1 MNKIFTIILILF
13 TSILFG
19 QNQSFIRGNVIDAET
34 GESLFTATVGVKG
47 TSLGTTTDFDGKF
60 EIPISSNDVTL
71 IISFIGYNTIE
82 IENIKIK
89 NDDIYLLEN
98 IKLSPSS
105 FAVEVVN
112 ITAESVKNTE
122 GALLTIKKKSPV
134 LIDAISAQSLKKSG
148 DSDAAGALK
157 RVTGISVSDGKYV
170 YVRGLGDRYTKTQL
184 NSLDLP
190 GLDPDRNT
198 IQIDI
203 FPTNIIDNI
212 KVYKSFSSNLPADF
226 TGGIVDIST
235 KDFPELKTLNISS
248 SFSYNPNSH
257 FSNKFL
263 TYEGGNYDALGID
276 DGTRKLPISQEVQIT
291 QVDRV
296 NNFENLV
303 DWSSKFSNE
312 LSSSRKMSL
321 VNGGFSISGGNQL
334 NTKKNKLGYIGSFSF
349 KNDYSYY
356 ENYQQNYWRKPIQSN
371 IYNLEAAK
379 ILNGEIGLQNVKL
392 SSMFGTSIKN
402 QNSKH
407 KLNLLYLRDTEKKA
421 GIFYGENLFSN
432 VNRFKKDV
440 LEYSERSLINLFL
453 SGEYYF
459 NDRKHKIDWKISPTY
474 SKIRDKDLRETPYL
488 MTVIGNDT
496 IYKVDVSNVG
506 NPTRTW
512 RFLDE
517 YNFASSAN
525 FLNRHKIF
533 NLDAKLNTGVNYVY
547 KHRSY
552 NVIGYSLTAYNVGQI
567 SFSGDADEIMTN
579 LLSETNSQSGFHII
593 GGRQLS
599 NIYSGSISNTSTYLS
614 EELNLNKNIKS
625 IIGLRLEYYQQY
637 YSGQNQ
643 AGEKYSNELV
653 LTDIG
658 IFPALNIIYD
668 LNKKS
673 KFRFSFSQTT
683 ARPSFKEKSLATIY
697 DGISTITFNG
707 NLDLKITDINNL
719 DFRYEMYFEKNQT
732 FSVSL
737 FHKKFNNLIEIS
749 SFQADPDNI
758 QPVNTEKAEVLGAEI
773 EFRKNIFS
781 NLTYNLNLGL
791 NASYINSRV
800 YIQGEELNS
809 RLSNL
814 RDNEKL
820 SESNGDYFRNM
831 QGQAPYIVNL
841 SLSYQNIDLGLETG
855 FYYHVKGRTLSIVSM
870 NANPDIYTDPF
881 NSLNFN
887 LSKKINSNFS
897 LGISCHNI
905 LDQNK
910 TMTTDSYRAKKEVF
924 KSYSPGRSFGFKL
937 NYKI

>member
-321 VNGGFSISGGNQL
+321 LNGGFSISGGNQL

>member
-321 VNGGFSISGGNQL
+321 LNGGFSISGGNQL

-525 FLNRHKIF
+525 FLHRHKIF